1 MADFCTFALVKKE
14 KMNKQQAIQIRLLN
28 QQLFFPLYEKPQEI
42 VARQGAMRAANLIT
56 EFFAEKS
63 KVKQQC
69 LQEAINRFM
78 EFCK

>member
-1 MADFCTFALVKKE
+1 
-14 KMNKQQAIQIRLLN
+14 MNKQQAIQIRLLN
-28 QQLFFPLYEKPQEI
+28 QQLLFPLYEKPEEI
-42 VARQGAMRAANLIT
+42 VAWQGAMQVANLLT
-56 EFFAEKS
+56 ELFAEKS

>member
-1 MADFCTFALVKKE
+1 
-14 KMNKQQAIQIRLLN
+14 MNKQQVIQIRLLN
-28 QQLFFPLYEKPQEI
+28 QQLLSPLYEKPEEI
-42 VARQGAMRAANLIT
+42 VAWQGTMQVANLIT
-56 EFFAEKS
+56 ELFAEKS

>member
-1 MADFCTFALVKKE
+1 
-14 KMNKQQAIQIRLLN
+14 MNEQQAIQIRLLN
-28 QQLFFPLYEKPQEI
+28 QQLLFPLYEKSEEI
-42 VARQGAMRAANLIT
+42 VARQGTMQVANLIT
-56 EFFAEKS
+56 ELFVEKS

>member
-1 MADFCTFALVKKE
+1 
-14 KMNKQQAIQIRLLN
+14 MNKQKAIEIRMLN
-28 QQLFFPLYEKPQEI
+28 QQLLFPLYEKPEEI
-42 VARQGAMRAANLIT
+42 VAWQGAMRAANLLT
-56 EFFAEKS
+56 ELFAEKS

>member
-1 MADFCTFALVKKE
+1 
-14 KMNKQQAIQIRLLN
+14 MNKQQAIQIRMLN
-28 QQLFFPLYEKPQEI
+28 QQLLFSLYEKPQDI
-42 VARQGAMRAANLIT
+42 VAWQGAMQVANLIT
-56 EFFAEKS
+56 ELFAEKS

>member
-1 MADFCTFALVKKE
+1 
-14 KMNKQQAIQIRLLN
+14 MNKQQAIQIRLLN

-63 KVKQQC
+63 KVKQ
-69 LQEAINRFM
+69 
-78 EFCK
+78 